1 MFSVSEND
9 VVVMFL
15 AGGTVQL
22 FSLSAAMWIVII
34 TLQWKKKNTNE
45 NSLHDQTACC
55 CCCYDGGDATGGI
68 MKKQRRGIEPNKL
81 LITSSTGGGGDCC
94 SSGCC
99 DDDDDDDDR
108 TIETCDSMD
117 SEDSSQTEDEI
128 IHGIDIVN
136 NGLTR
141 STATTEH
148 KNPSASSYYL
158 LPTDGHPTHD
168 CRHLD
173 TPTRAT
179 SQENNV
185 MQQMMMMNESIHSPI
200 TSTAEQKDASSFPG
214 SARPY
219 YYW

>member
-1 MFSVSEND
+1 MTMMMMMIELLKRAIAWTAKTLRKRKTRSYTGSI
-9 VVVMFL
+9 
-15 AGGTVQL
+15 
-22 FSLSAAMWIVII
+22 LS
-34 TLQWKKKNTNE
+34 
-45 NSLHDQTACC
+45 
-55 CCCYDGGDATGGI
+55 
-68 MKKQRRGIEPNKL
+68 
-81 LITSSTGGGGDCC
+81 
-94 SSGCC
+94 
-99 DDDDDDDDR
+99 
-108 TIETCDSMD
+108 
-117 SEDSSQTEDEI
+117 
-128 IHGIDIVN
+128 N